1 MKLKSLL
8 EAKRKPLRE
17 AVVEPSEQ
25 ILKGML
31 KELKMQTGINALVTL
46 DKSTPTA
53 LYYMADLSKEIRTPV
68 MRALFKS
75 LTLDISCSQIPNV
88 IGGYAF
94 DISINYSH
102 PQGGS
107 NGKNL
112 GVIYFQNNK
121 FISKLY

>member
-8 EAKRKPLRE
+8 ETKRKPLKE
-17 AVVEPSEQ
+17 AVIEPSEQ

-46 DKSTPTA
+46 NKSTPTA

-75 LTLDISCSQIPNV
+75 LTLDISCTQIPNV